1 MFYPIVSQPLMKGI
15 VRAFRK
21 KRKSNK
27 VETKILKDEE
37 IDEEMLLE
45 RAVACNFSTRGR
57 SNKRNKK
64 YLLIVFF
71 KKSGG
76 KSRGAFL
83 QFLFHHGEFSL
94 FH

>member
-64 YLLIVFF
+64 YRVFQYILLSHF
-71 KKSGG
+71 SH
-76 KSRGAFL
+76 L
-83 QFLFHHGEFSL
+83 SL
-94 FH
+94 FIQKI